1 MHPLIVGIDI
11 GSVAVSLAVIGR
23 DRQWI
28 DSAYAFHRGD
38 AAGTLKGL
46 LAKLDLR
53 GGVWVAITGTA
64 PDAIRAH
71 GRYDSL
77 VSLITGCREYH
88 ADVGS
93 ILHVGGE
100 RFGLV
105 QFDAAGHY
113 TRYQTNTT
121 CAAGTGGFLDQQ
133 ARRLNLSGAGE
144 FSALALRS
152 TGPPPKISTRCAVF
166 AKTDLAHAQQEG
178 FSLAQICDGLC
189 QGVARHIVDAL
200 VRGEP
205 VRAPIVFS
213 GGVSRNQAVVAHLER
228 MLGTELIGEK
238 GPSGA
243 AGAALCLL
251 DEATTD
257 TEATFRSP
265 DAIVRPEPRRKV
277 YAFPPLELKLS
288 SYPDFSSAE
297 AYLFTRAESDRGNPV
312 EVEIFAGWGDKGA
325 GEILLESTWAP
336 PAPRQPW

>member
-1 MHPLIVGIDI
+1 MHPLIVGIDV

-28 DSAYAFHRGD
+28 DSAYAFHHGD

-46 LAKLDLR
+46 LAKLNLR
-53 GGVWVAITGTA
+53 GGVRVAVTGTA

-88 ADVGS
+88 ADIGS

-100 RFGLV
+100 RFGLI

-144 FSALALRS
+144 LAAVALRS
-152 TGPPPKISTRCAVF
+152 TAAPPKIATRCAVF

-213 GGVSRNQAVVAHLER
+213 GGVSRNLAVVGHLAR
-228 MLGTELIGEK
+228 ML
-238 GPSGA
+238 
-243 AGAALCLL
+243 
-251 DEATTD
+251 
-257 TEATFRSP
+257 
-265 DAIVRPEPRRKV
+265 
-277 YAFPPLELKLS
+277 
-288 SYPDFSSAE
+288 
-297 AYLFTRAESDRGNPV
+297 
-312 EVEIFAGWGDKGA
+312 
-325 GEILLESTWAP
+325 
-336 PAPRQPW
+336 

>member
-1 MHPLIVGIDI
+1 MLYGQIVHLGSAGLKRLSVPASKPEPLSHLVSISARFRASLTQARIFMQPLIVGIDV
-11 GSVAVSLAVIGR
+11 GSVSVSLAVIGR

-28 DSAYAFHRGD
+28 DSAYAFHQGD

-46 LAKLDLR
+46 LAKVDLR
-53 GGVWVAITGTA
+53 GGVHVAVTGTA
-64 PDAIRAH
+64 PSAILAQ

-88 ADVGS
+88 ADAGS

-105 QFDAAGHY
+105 QFDDAGHY

-133 ARRLNLSGAGE
+133 ARRLNLSDAGE
-144 FSALALRS
+144 LAAVALRS
-152 TGPPPKISTRCAVF
+152 TGTPPKIATRCAVF

-178 FSLAQICDGLC
+178 FALAQICDGLC
-189 QGVARHIVDAL
+189 QGVARHIVDSL

-213 GGVSRNQAVVAHLER
+213 GGVSRNRAVVEHLNR
-228 MLGTELIGEK
+228 MLGTELICEK
-238 GPSGA
+238 GPYGA

-251 DEATTD
+251 DGAD
-257 TEATFRSP
+257 TGGPYRSVGEI
-265 DAIVRPEPRRKV
+265 ARPEPRRKV
-277 YAFPPLELKLS
+277 
-288 SYPDFSSAE
+288 
-297 AYLFTRAESDRGNPV
+297 
-312 EVEIFAGWGDKGA
+312 
-325 GEILLESTWAP
+325 
-336 PAPRQPW
+336 